1 MKGFLYSSL
10 LFLAACPTPPENVPG
25 ATTGQNSNGGP
36 NGGQPG
42 GQGGPD
48 GGPNGQ
54 PGGPDG
60 GPDGG
65 QGGPDGGP
73 NGQPGGP
80 DGGQGGPDAQA
91 GGPDGGPNGQHGGPD
106 GGPDGGQGG
115 PDGGQGGPDGG
126 QGGSDAQ
133 AGGPDGGQGGPDAQ
147 AGGPDAQAGGDGG
160 QYPEGQEA
168 PTEGAGLVEGSIL
181 IKVDQPPPTDQKAQ
195 YTQEDITAKSHITL
209 SGQATCGCS
218 DKLILRINKF
228 LAPNSKPSKDDLIT
242 VKKIDGEGSFSIVV
256 PKDEN
261 PIAIELLVDQNGDGL
276 PSRGERFAVIEQG
289 GKMLPASDITD
300 LSLDASDREPDNQA
314 PE

>member
-1 MKGFLYSSL
+1 MKVLLYSSL
-10 LFLAACPTPPENVPG
+10 LILAACPTPPENVPG

-60 GPDGG
+60 GPNGG
-65 QGGPDGGP
+65 QGGP
-73 NGQPGGP
+73 NGQPGGPDGGQGGP

-91 GGPDGGPNGQHGGPD
+91 GGPDGGPNGQPGGPD
-106 GGPDGGQGG
+106 EGQGG

-126 QGGSDAQ
+126 QGAQ
-133 AGGPDGGQGGPDAQ
+133 AGGPDGQ
-147 AGGPDAQAGGDGG
+147 AGADGG

-195 YTQEDITAKSHITL
+195 YTQEDIIAKSHITL

-218 DKLILRINKF
+218 DGLIIRINKF

-242 VKKIDGEGSFSIVV
+242 TKKIDGEGAFSIVV

-289 GKMLPASDITD
+289 GKMLPSSDITD